1 MSKAP
6 LVAPQAVGTGFQ
18 RARLPSASAL
28 PARCLTQESQLLVT
42 RQPMHL
48 SRLPTR
54 RGSEPLSRP
63 QVCIHFI
70 DREQWGIFAV
80 MDMVLLGDS
89 GILDPDV
96 SPAGLLGSSL
106 LLLVSGYLPRHKNS

>member
-1 MSKAP
+1 MCPRLLSLP
-6 LVAPQAVGTGFQ
+6 LRLWAQAS
-18 RARLPSASAL
+18 RARLPSESAL
-28 PARCLTQESQLLVT
+28 PAQCLTQESQLLVT
-42 RQPMHL
+42 RLPMHL
-48 SRLPTR
+48 SRLPRR

-63 QVCIHFI
+63 QACIHFI

-80 MDMVLLGDS
+80 MDMALLGDS

-106 LLLVSGYLPRHKNS
+106 LLLASGYLSRHKNS